1 MSKIEKV
8 SIALPTEM
16 LETVKDAVSSG
27 QYASASEVIREA
39 LREWELRQG
48 LRRAEIERLR
58 RAWEEGQASGPPRA
72 IDFEDL
78 KRRGRER
85 LVRSRRDPDA

>member
-8 SIALPTEM
+8 SIALPTKM

-27 QYASASEVIREA
+27 QYASASEVVREA

-48 LRRAEIERLR
+48 LRRAEIERSR
-58 RAWEEGQASGPPRA
+58 RATG
-72 IDFEDL
+72 
-78 KRRGRER
+78 
-85 LVRSRRDPDA
+85 

>member
-1 MSKIEKV
+1 MTKIEKV

-27 QYASASEVIREA
+27 QYASASEVVREA

-58 RAWEEGQASGPPRA
+58 KAWEEGLASGEPRPF
-72 IDFEDL
+72 DPEDT
-78 KRRGRER
+78 KRRA
-85 LVRSRRDPDA
+85 RDRFAAMKDNRA